1 MSNKNDNQQAMIME
15 TTNLDEVRD
24 HLQNALATLKLMPL
38 DRLDRPLRT
47 KSSWGDFHQAAVL
60 SMASHRRPVRRKLSP
75 EEINH
80 IDQWLDALLDL
91 PEDERRIV
99 VARACRI
106 PWRRLEEMDGRSH
119 TTLRKVERLGLDKL
133 CAIIKERGCIKLFA
147 RSSSRSS
154 ASLRRV
160 KNPMSRQIRT

>member
-38 DRLDRPLRT
+38 GRLDRPLRT

-60 SMASHRRPVRRKLSP
+60 SMASHRRLMLQKPSP

-80 IDQWLDALLDL
+80 MKQWLDALLDL
-91 PEDERRIV
+91 PEGERRIV

-119 TTLRKVERLGLDKL
+119 TTLRKVERLGLGKL
-133 CAIIKERGCIKLFA
+133 CAIIKEKGREKLSP
-147 RSSSRSS
+147 RSLSRS
-154 ASLRRV
+154 RRV
-160 KNPMSRQIRT
+160 KNPMPRQIQI